1 MQARRPLTFHEIS
14 FIDNS
19 FLWLPGCGSG
29 FTFSRF
35 VISIP
40 SGGQKGKKKEARFVW
55 RSGIPGMAQEN
66 SAGCDNCYVY
76 EKDAMYGKN
85 ASVIR
90 RTANFDLPVKK
101 NRRGE
106 YKLLPQEEPVYVCMT
121 SDFFLPEA
129 DEWRS
134 EAWAM
139 IKERQDLSF
148 VIETKREHRFFKALP
163 GDWGDGYENV
173 TILCSVEIQ
182 RRADDRIPAFLKLP
196 VRHKGILCEPLL
208 EKLVLDA
215 YLKTGEIAQVL
226 CGGEQGADARVCDFA
241 WVLEL
246 MNQCVNCGVTFRFL
260 RTGTFFRK
268 GNQIYRIAE
277 EEQEEQARRAGV
289 DYTP

>member
-1 MQARRPLTFHEIS
+1 M
-14 FIDNS
+14 
-19 FLWLPGCGSG
+19 
-29 FTFSRF
+29 
-35 VISIP
+35 
-40 SGGQKGKKKEARFVW
+40 
-55 RSGIPGMAQEN
+55 
-66 SAGCDNCYVY
+66 
-76 EKDAMYGKN
+76 
-85 ASVIR
+85 
-90 RTANFDLPVKK
+90 
-101 NRRGE
+101 
-106 YKLLPQEEPVYVCMT
+106 
-121 SDFFLPEA
+121 
-129 DEWRS
+129 
-134 EAWAM
+134 
-139 IKERQDLSF
+139 
-148 VIETKREHRFFKALP
+148 
-163 GDWGDGYENV
+163 

-182 RRADDRIPAFLKLP
+182 RRADDRIPALLKLP

-268 GNQIYRIAE
+268 GNRIYRIAE

>member
-1 MQARRPLTFHEIS
+1 MAVWNPWH
-14 FIDNS
+14 
-19 FLWLPGCGSG
+19 GC
-29 FTFSRF
+29 
-35 VISIP
+35 
-40 SGGQKGKKKEARFVW
+40 KK
-55 RSGIPGMAQEN
+55 I

-163 GDWGDGYENV
+163 GD
-173 TILCSVEIQ
+173 SV
-182 RRADDRIPAFLKLP
+182 RWRFR
-196 VRHKGILCEPLL
+196 
-208 EKLVLDA
+208 
-215 YLKTGEIAQVL
+215 
-226 CGGEQGADARVCDFA
+226 DAR
-241 WVLEL
+241 
-246 MNQCVNCGVTFRFL
+246 MTGFL
-260 RTGTFFRK
+260 HF
-268 GNQIYRIAE
+268 
-277 EEQEEQARRAGV
+277 
-289 DYTP
+289 

>member
-1 MQARRPLTFHEIS
+1 MAVWNPWH
-14 FIDNS
+14 
-19 FLWLPGCGSG
+19 GC
-29 FTFSRF
+29 
-35 VISIP
+35 
-40 SGGQKGKKKEARFVW
+40 KK
-55 RSGIPGMAQEN
+55 I
-66 SAGCDNCYVY
+66 SAGCDICYVY

-148 VIETKREHRFFKALP
+148 VIETKSEHRFFKALP

-215 YLKTGEIAQVL
+215 YL
-226 CGGEQGADARVCDFA
+226 
-241 WVLEL
+241 
-246 MNQCVNCGVTFRFL
+246 
-260 RTGTFFRK
+260 
-268 GNQIYRIAE
+268 
-277 EEQEEQARRAGV
+277 
-289 DYTP
+289 

>member
-1 MQARRPLTFHEIS
+1 MWNPWRGCRKCSEGCRYCYIHKGDARRGVDTSQIV
-14 FIDNS
+14 
-19 FLWLPGCGSG
+19 
-29 FTFSRF
+29 R
-35 VISIP
+35 
-40 SGGQKGKKKEARFVW
+40 
-55 RSGIPGMAQEN
+55 
-66 SAGCDNCYVY
+66 
-76 EKDAMYGKN
+76 
-85 ASVIR
+85 
-90 RTANFDLPVKK
+90 
-101 NRRGE
+101 
-106 YKLLPQEEPVYVCMT
+106 T
-121 SDFFLPEA
+121 SDFDKPVRQLKKGGYKMKPGLVYLGFSTDFLIEEA
-129 DEWRS
+129 DPWR
-134 EAWAM
+134 ADCWKM
-139 IKERQDLSF
+139 IRERQDCTFLF
-148 VIETKREHRFFKALP
+148 LTKRIERFSQCIP
-163 GDWGDGYENV
+163 DDWADGYENV

-246 MNQCVNCGVTFRFL
+246 MNQCVNCGVAFRFL

-268 GNQIYRIAE
+268 GNRIYRIAE

>member
-40 SGGQKGKKKEARFVW
+40 SGGQKGKKKKEARFVW
-55 RSGIPGMAQEN
+55 RSGIPGMAARKSVQGAI
-66 SAGCDNCYVY
+66 SVMYMKRCDVRQ
-76 EKDAMYGKN
+76 N

-106 YKLLPQEEPVYVCMT
+106 YKLLPQEEPVYVH
-121 SDFFLPEA
+121 DVGFLPEA

-148 VIETKREHRFFKALP
+148 VIETKREHRF
-163 GDWGDGYENV
+163 
-173 TILCSVEIQ
+173 
-182 RRADDRIPAFLKLP
+182 
-196 VRHKGILCEPLL
+196 
-208 EKLVLDA
+208 
-215 YLKTGEIAQVL
+215 
-226 CGGEQGADARVCDFA
+226 
-241 WVLEL
+241 
-246 MNQCVNCGVTFRFL
+246 
-260 RTGTFFRK
+260 
-268 GNQIYRIAE
+268 
-277 EEQEEQARRAGV
+277 
-289 DYTP
+289 